1 MFTDHVCPFILA
13 TNPYHALMTSLT
25 ARWFALLLVIAPSL
39 TLAAPPPK
47 QYLIELIVFQNTDV
61 DPSSEEQ
68 WATDYALNLERLAL
82 ADVPKATLPS
92 DSRLNSAAAALNK
105 AGYRTLATAAWVQ
118 GPFDAQTSVPNR
130 IKAGDS
136 AQGGVWLDG
145 SARFYVSRFLH
156 LELELVFSDGTTTTI
171 PDPNFKAAPVEQGV
185 EPIAP
190 PLLTKPLL
198 FVIKEQRRIKTLEN
212 YYFDHPRFGV
222 IARVT
227 PVGAPPKR

>member
-1 MFTDHVCPFILA
+1 MFTDHVRPFILA

-39 TLAAPPPK
+39 TLAAPPK
-47 QYLIELIVFQNTDV
+47 QYLIELIVFQNTTV

-68 WATDYALNLERLAL
+68 WATEYALNPERLAL
-82 ADVPKATLPS
+82 ADIPKATLPN
-92 DSRLNSAAAALNK
+92 DSRLSGAAAGLNK
-105 AGYRTLATAAWVQ
+105 AGYRTLATAVWVQ

-130 IKAGDS
+130 VKVGDS

-145 SARFYVSRFLH
+145 LARFYVSRFLH
-156 LELELVFSDGTTTTI
+156 LELELVFSDGTTTTV
-171 PDPNFKAAPVEQGV
+171 PDPNFKAAPMEPGV
-185 EPIAP
+185 EPPTA

-227 PVGAPPKR
+227 PVAAPPKR

>member
-1 MFTDHVCPFILA
+1 MFTDHVRPFILS
-13 TNPYHALMTSLT
+13 TNPYHALMTSLI
-25 ARWFALLLVIAPSL
+25 ARWFALLLFIVPSL
-39 TLAAPPPK
+39 TLAAPPK
-47 QYLIELIVFQNTDV
+47 HYLVELIVFQNTNA

-68 WATDYALNLERLAL
+68 WPTDYRLDPERLAL
-82 ADVPKATLPS
+82 ADVPKTALPS
-92 DSRLNSAAAALNK
+92 DSRLNGAAAALNK

-130 IKAGDS
+130 IKVGDS

-145 SARFYVSRFLH
+145 FARFYVSRFLH
-156 LELELVFSDGTTTTI
+156 LELELVFSDGTTTTV
-171 PDPNFKAAPVEQGV
+171 PDPSFKATAAEPGLEAPA
-185 EPIAP
+185 AP
-190 PLLTKPLL
+190 LVTRPLL

-227 PVGAPPKR
+227 PVMAPKR